1 MRGQVILLTALMIA
15 VAVSAVLILQSAAAS
30 APGFG
35 GVRAAYGVFS
45 RDVSKAVEAVTSYL
59 DYVGAVLLINFTENT
74 ASYALPASVYGL
86 MYGYGDVYCSWRHM
100 NNTISMF
107 NVSMLFFFV
116 ANRAPLGLSVELP
129 RHNPTAQCNT
139 LQFTSA
145 GGLSRVAFVLS
156 PAPNGTLKARPVS
169 ATNFDAGLTNPVAEL
184 DLVLPRAS
192 AYVCYRLSMV
202 MNVSLLALM
211 GLNVTKEFWIS
222 AWALH
227 AVDGNCPAGSICVNI
242 TTRRPYI
249 WTAEV
254 FVLNRTVSGY
264 PLNVTYALARLREV
278 SLVNYT
284 AYSAV
289 YRITPDGRLV
299 EPVVKLYVAN
309 VPMYLSGGRAEWACQ
324 QSGGYSAVVN
334 VGNTPIVLANTTAV
348 SILYAPSAYRNVTK
362 ATYQVG
368 NMLATY
374 YVIHRNGYLNFTL
387 NFCNAPDVKAAL
399 RNNGLWWVY
408 P

>member
-1 MRGQVILLTALMIA
+1 
-15 VAVSAVLILQSAAAS
+15 
-30 APGFG
+30 
-35 GVRAAYGVFS
+35 VFS
-45 RDVSKAVEAVTSYL
+45 RDVSKAVEAITSYL
-59 DYVGAVLLINFTENT
+59 DYVGAVSLINFTENT

-86 MYGYGDVYCSWRHM
+86 MYGYGDVYCRWRHI

-107 NVSMLFFFV
+107 NASMFFFV
-116 ANRAPLGLSVELP
+116 ANRASLGLSVELP
-129 RHNPTAQCNT
+129 QHNPTAQCNT

-156 PAPNGTLKARPVS
+156 PAPNGTLRARPVS
-169 ATNFDAGLTNPVAEL
+169 ATNFNAGLANPVAEL
-184 DLVLPRAS
+184 DLVLSRAS
-192 AYVCYRLSMV
+192 AYVRYRISMV
-202 MNVSLLALM
+202 MDVSLLALM

-222 AWALH
+222 AQMLQ

-242 TTRRPYI
+242 TTSRPYI
-249 WTAEV
+249 WTAEAL
-254 FVLNRTVSGY
+254 VLNRTVSGY
-264 PLNVTYALARLREV
+264 PLNVTYALARLKEV

-324 QSGGYSAVVN
+324 QSGTRSAVVN
-334 VGNTPIVLANTTAV
+334 IGNTPIVLANTTAV
-348 SILYAPSAYRNVTK
+348 NILYAPSAYRNVTK

-368 NMLATY
+368 NRLATY
-374 YVIHRNGYLNFTL
+374 YVVHRNGYLNFTQ
-387 NFCNAPDVKAAL
+387 NFCNALDIKAAL

>member
-1 MRGQVILLTALMIA
+1 MRGQVILLTALIIA
-15 VAVSAVLILQSAAAS
+15 MAVSVVLILQSVATS

-45 RDVSKAVEAVTSYL
+45 RDVSKAVAAITSYL
-59 DYVGAVLLINFTENT
+59 DYVGAVSLINFTENT
-74 ASYALPASVYGL
+74 ASYALPASVYGF
-86 MYGYGDVYCSWRHM
+86 MYGYGDVYCCWRHI

-107 NVSMLFFFV
+107 NASMFFFV

-129 RHNPTAQCNT
+129 QRNPTAQCNT
-139 LQFTSA
+139 LQFAS
-145 GGLSRVAFVLS
+145 GLSRATFVLS
-156 PAPNGTLKARPVS
+156 TAPNGTLRARPVL
-169 ATNFDAGLTNPVAEL
+169 AINFNAGLANPVAEL
-184 DLVLPRAS
+184 DLVLSRAS
-192 AYVCYRLSMV
+192 AYVRYRISMV
-202 MNVSLLALM
+202 MDVSLLALM

-222 AWALH
+222 ARALQ

-242 TTRRPYI
+242 TTSRPYI
-249 WTAEV
+249 WTAEAL
-254 FVLNRTVSGY
+254 VLNRTVSGY
-264 PLNVTYALARLREV
+264 PLNVTYALARLKEV

-309 VPMYLSGGRAEWACQ
+309 VPIYLRGGPAGWACQ

-334 VGNTPIVLANTTAV
+334 IGNTPIVLANTTAV
-348 SILYAPSAYRNVTK
+348 NILYAPSAYRNVTK
-362 ATYQVG
+362 VVYQVG
-368 NMLATY
+368 NRLATY
-374 YVIHRNGYLNFTL
+374 YVVHRNGYLNFTQ
-387 NFCNAPDVKAAL
+387 NFCNALDIKAAL

>member
-1 MRGQVILLTALMIA
+1 
-15 VAVSAVLILQSAAAS
+15 LILQSVATS

-45 RDVSKAVEAVTSYL
+45 RDVSKAVEAITSYL
-59 DYVGAVLLINFTENT
+59 DYVGVVSLINFTENT

-86 MYGYGDVYCSWRHM
+86 MYGYGDVYCRWRHI

-107 NVSMLFFFV
+107 NASMFFFV

-129 RHNPTAQCNT
+129 QRNPTAQCNA
-139 LQFTSA
+139 LQFAS
-145 GGLSRVAFVLS
+145 GLSRATFVLS
-156 PAPNGTLKARPVS
+156 PAPNGTLRARPVGI
-169 ATNFDAGLTNPVAEL
+169 TNFNAGLANPVAEL
-184 DLVLPRAS
+184 DLVLSRAS
-192 AYVCYRLSMV
+192 AYVRYRISMV
-202 MNVSLLALM
+202 MDVSLLALI

-222 AWALH
+222 AQMLQ

-242 TTRRPYI
+242 TTSRPYI

-254 FVLNRTVSGY
+254 FVLNRTVSGN

-289 YRITPDGRLV
+289 YRLTPDGRLV

-309 VPMYLSGGRAEWACQ
+309 MPIYLRGGPEGWACR
-324 QSGGYSAVVN
+324 QSGTRSAVVN
-334 VGNTPIVLANTTAV
+334 TGNTPIVLANTTAV
-348 SILYAPSAYRNVTK
+348 NILYAPSAYRNVTRVV
-362 ATYQVG
+362 YQVG
-368 NMLATY
+368 NRLATY
-374 YVIHRNGYLNFTL
+374 YVVHRNGYLNFTQ
-387 NFCNAPDVKAAL
+387 NFCNAPDIKAAL
-399 RNNGLWWVY
+399 RNNGLRWVY